1 MKKLILFFITLF
13 LVVGL
18 YAQNSAYSENIL
30 KDYGTFKLETDEGN
44 IISVGAFTTV
54 ELVNPTHH
62 DGNDE
67 LNVTLKL
74 KKGAGNSKQ
83 QELLVPEY
91 HIDIYL
97 VSKSVFEGEGT
108 STWLDGVRIFID
120 SVDIRKDQFPDG
132 FLVSV
137 KTVPTLIH
145 SFHTNNKSVDI
156 EITWETALYEPR
168 IRK

>member
-1 MKKLILFFITLF
+1 MKRLILFFITLF

-18 YAQNSAYSENIL
+18 HAQNSAYSETIHE
-30 KDYGTFKLETDEGN
+30 DYGTFKMETDEGN
-44 IISVGAFTTV
+44 IISVAAFTTI
-54 ELVNPTHH
+54 ELVDPASHK
-62 DGNDE
+62 DGEE

-74 KKGAGNSKQ
+74 KKSGGNSVAK
-83 QELLVPEY
+83 ELPLPEY

-108 STWLDGVRIFID
+108 STWLDGVKIFID
-120 SVDIRKDQFPDG
+120 GVDIRKDQFPDG

-137 KTVPTLIH
+137 KTVPTQIH
-145 SFHTNNKSVDI
+145 GFHTTNKDVNI
-156 EITWETALYEPR
+156 EIIWETALYEPR